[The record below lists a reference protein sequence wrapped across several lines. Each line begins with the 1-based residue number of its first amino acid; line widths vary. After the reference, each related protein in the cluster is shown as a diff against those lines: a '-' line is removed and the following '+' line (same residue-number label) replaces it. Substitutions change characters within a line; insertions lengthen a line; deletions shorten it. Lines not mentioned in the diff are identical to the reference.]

1 MRNIP
6 NVSFINLT
14 QFLAEH
20 SRYLNTY
27 ITAKRE
33 HIRAF
38 IRDIGF
44 LFYRARNKGY
54 QDDIA
59 IIFVCKRGTRI
70 VPQSVIFSIPS
81 S

>member
-1 MRNIP
+1 M
-6 NVSFINLT
+6 NLT

-33 HIRAF
+33 HIYLELSSE
-38 IRDIGF
+38 ILGF
-44 LFYRARNKGY
+44 YFTGARNKGY